1 LPVRQVRL
9 ARRPQGVPT
18 EADFALAEVEL
29 PLPGD
34 GEVLVRP
41 THLSLDP
48 YLRLQMAN
56 RHLSGDLR
64 PGDVVVSE
72 AVGVVETSRSPDF
85 AAGDTVA
92 GFLGWQ
98 ERAVA
103 QASALRRVDF
113 GGLPASLALG
123 VLGMPGLTA
132 YAGVTELL
140 KPGPGDTLVVS
151 AAAGPVGATVGQLA
165 KARAARVIGIAG
177 GVDKCRWVTEVA
189 GFDAAIDYKA
199 EDVAT
204 ALRGIEPDGVSC
216 YFDNVG
222 GELLRTVLGCL
233 RHYGRVALCG
243 IIADYNS
250 DERAPGPLPLE
261 IIGARATVMGL
272 VVYDFEHLRETML
285 GEHRAMIEAGTLAW
299 REDVTDGL
307 ENAPA
312 AFARLMRG
320 ENQGKAIVR
329 LDQSSSS
336 A

>member
-1 LPVRQVRL
+1 LQVRQVRL
-9 ARRPQGVPT
+9 ARRPIGVPT
-18 EADFALAEVEL
+18 EADFALAEAALAAPV
-29 PLPGD
+29 D

-72 AVGVVETSRSPDF
+72 AVGVVEASCSASF

-92 GFLGWQ
+92 GFMGWQ
-98 ERAVA
+98 ERAVLPA
-103 QASALRRVDF
+103 RALRRLDF

-132 YAGVTELL
+132 YAGVTQLL
-140 KPGPGDTLVVS
+140 KPGRGDTLVVS

-165 KARAARVIGIAG
+165 KARGARVIGIAG
-177 GVDKCRWVTEVA
+177 GADKCRWVTEVA

-204 ALRGIEPDGVSC
+204 ALRRIEPDGVSC

-233 RHYGRVALCG
+233 RRYGRIALCG

-261 IIGARATVMGL
+261 IIGARATIMGL
-272 VVYDFEHLRETML
+272 VVYDFEHLREAMVAKHRTMI
-285 GEHRAMIEAGTLAW
+285 AAGTLHH
-299 REDVTDGL
+299 REDIADGL
-307 ENAPA
+307 DSAPA
-312 AFARLMRG
+312 AFVRLMQGR
-320 ENQGKAIVR
+320 NFGKALVR
-329 LDQSSSS
+329 L
-336 A
+336 